1 MVVRRRECCKRYLI
15 DEYTRDIDGRR
26 GGGRDRRRSE
36 APGFAGLQRPAGFLL
51 TASFLSTLM
60 HNPEPQAEQ
69 QSEQERGPPH
79 AHAQPHAHPD
89 LAERWARARACY
101 RYANLASHH
110 VLGFTIKAV
119 LLVYFAFMLLFLL
132 LRYAILP
139 NIDVYKPDIE
149 RAASRALGNP
159 VTISRVYASWR
170 GLHPNLYLGDVHL
183 RDRAGRQ
190 LLALPSVSATLSW
203 WSVAAGEPRF
213 ESIEI
218 NRPELDVR
226 RGVDGTVYVAGVRID
241 PDKKDDGGGGGA
253 DWLLRQR
260 EIVIRE
266 GSLSWNDALRGA
278 APLQL
283 SSVTM
288 VLQNRWTTHRF
299 ALKAAQPAGQ
309 GDPLDVRARFTH
321 PPFGARP
328 SDATRWKGE
337 LYADLRNTDLA
348 AWKQYFD
355 YPFTL
360 QQGRGSVR
368 AWLDIDHA
376 RLAGFTADLA
386 LAGVSARL
394 GPGMP
399 PLDVARMSGRLSA
412 SETLAPGVD
421 DGKPTFGALGHEI
434 GLENF
439 SVVTHDGVVL
449 PPATLSESWRPAA
462 RGQPERFR
470 VRAEQVDL
478 APLAALAVQL
488 PLTQD
493 QRQLLAELAP
503 RGRLVDVDAE
513 WRGRLPAISAYRVR
527 GRVEGL
533 GMQPLAARGAV
544 AAGAGRPA
552 QVARAALPG
561 FRNLS
566 GSIDASDEGGSV
578 NIDAE
583 KFALDMPAWFADP
596 EMAFDRLGLR
606 ARWNWPQDKQLL
618 VEVDN
623 MNFSQGALKATLSGR
638 QLLPLGPG
646 HGPGSSDLTAT
657 IDNFDIA
664 SIGRWLPLAT
674 PEHLRDWLG
683 NALQGGTLREARL
696 RLRGDL
702 AQFPFK
708 AGTAA
713 ERARGEFR
721 VGGRIENGKLEY
733 VPGHYAADGRSPLW
747 PLLENINGAILF
759 DRASMEIH
767 ADNART
773 GGVALSNVRAVIPE
787 LGTHEPVLD
796 IDGNAAGPL
805 QEFLRY
811 VAVTPVLEWI
821 GHFTEATQGSGPARL
836 GLKLHLPL
844 ARLHE
849 AKVQGAL
856 QLQNNDVTLFPELPP
871 IQAALGR
878 VEFSEHGV
886 NLNGIGASFLGGP
899 LQLSG
904 GTQRDGAI
912 VIRMAGS
919 ASAEGM
925 RATAALPA
933 LQRLGAKMSGSA
945 RFGGTVTVKDRATQI
960 VLDSNLAGL
969 GLELP
974 APLNKPAADALPLHF
989 TLTGQPT
996 GADGVG
1002 RDEIRVTLGNL
1013 AAARYQ
1019 REHQPHGP
1027 WVVKRGGIGVNAP
1040 APEPDGGMM
1049 INVSMKALNVD
1060 RWLAVGAE
1068 IAGQGEGAAGAP
1080 AEGGASAGMAQYV
1093 VPDTIA
1099 VRAGE
1104 LVIGERALRDV
1115 VVGVTHQPGS
1125 WQASIDSR
1133 QAVGW
1138 ITWND
1143 TPTGPGK
1150 VTARLASLDIP
1161 ESSAK
1166 EVKDMLESSKGPA
1179 AGIPGLDI
1187 VAERFELF
1195 DKQFGRL
1202 ELVASNAQALAGRE
1216 WRIERLSMTN
1226 PDGQL
1231 RANGRWLTRD
1241 GKSNTALN
1249 FNLDITDAGRL
1260 LDRFGFA
1267 ETLRHG
1273 KGKLSGDLSW
1283 AGLPYSLDIP
1293 SLSGQI
1299 AMNVEDGQFLKQD
1312 PGAAKLLGVL
1322 SLQMLPRML
1331 KLDFHDVF
1339 SEGLTFD
1346 GITANAMIQRGVVRT
1361 DNLKMH
1367 GVAAT
1372 VLMDGSADIANESTN
1387 LHVVVIPE
1395 FNLGTGPLVY
1405 GLAVNPVIGLGGFLA
1420 QMFLRAPVMKA
1431 LTYHMQVTGPWK
1443 SPNIVKLDNPAA
1455 REAPPAGAARPKK

>member
-1 MVVRRRECCKRYLI
+1 
-15 DEYTRDIDGRR
+15 
-26 GGGRDRRRSE
+26 
-36 APGFAGLQRPAGFLL
+36 
-51 TASFLSTLM
+51 M

-79 AHAQPHAHPD
+79 AQAHEHAHGHVP
-89 LAERWARARACY
+89 LAERWAAARACY

-110 VLGFTIKAV
+110 VLGFTVKAG
-119 LLVYFAFMLLFLL
+119 LLLYFAFMALFLL

-139 NIDVYKPDIE
+139 NIDMYKPDIE

-183 RDRAGRQ
+183 RDRDGRQ

-203 WSVAAGEPRF
+203 WSVAALEPRF
-213 ESIEI
+213 ESLEI

-226 RGVDGTVYVAGVRID
+226 RDAQGVLYVAGVRID
-241 PDKKDDGGGGGA
+241 PNKKDEGGGA

-266 GSLSWNDALRGA
+266 GRLSWTDALRGA
-278 APLQL
+278 PPLNL
-283 SSVTM
+283 AGVTM
-288 VLQNRWTTHRF
+288 VLQNRWTVHRF
-299 ALKAAQPAGQ
+299 ALKAAQPQAEGKPQ

-321 PPFGARP
+321 PPFGARA
-328 SDATRWKGE
+328 SDAARWKGE

-360 QQGRGSVR
+360 QRGRGSVR
-368 AWLDIDHA
+368 AWLDFDHA

-394 GPGMP
+394 APDAP
-399 PLDVARMSGRLSA
+399 ALSLARVSGRLSA
-412 SETLAPGVD
+412 SETIAPGVE

-434 GLENF
+434 SLENF
-439 SVVTHDGVVL
+439 SVVTQEGVVL
-449 PPATLSESWRPAA
+449 PPATLAESWRPAKQ
-462 RGQPERFR
+462 GLPERFA
-470 VRAEQVDL
+470 VRARQVDL
-478 APLAALAVQL
+478 GALAALAVQM
-488 PLTQD
+488 PLAPS

-503 RGRLVDVDAE
+503 RGRLVDVEAE
-513 WRGRLPAISAYRVR
+513 WRGRFPKISGYRVR

-533 GMQPLAARGAV
+533 GVQPLAARAAV
-544 AAGAGRPA
+544 PAADPA
-552 QVARAALPG
+552 QPALPARGALPG
-561 FRNLS
+561 FGNLS

-578 NIDAE
+578 NIDAD
-583 KFALDMPAWFADP
+583 KFALAMPAWFAEPD
-596 EMAFDRLGLR
+596 MAFDRLGLR
-606 ARWNWPQDKQLL
+606 ARWSWPQADQLL
-618 VEVDN
+618 VEVDG
-623 MNFSQGALKATLSGR
+623 MELSQGALKATLSGR
-638 QLLPLGPG
+638 HLLPLTPGQGPG
-646 HGPGSSDLTAT
+646 TADFTAT
-657 IDNFDIA
+657 VDNFDIA
-664 SIGRWLPLAT
+664 GIGRWLPMAT
-674 PEHLRDWLG
+674 PEHLRDWLTG
-683 NALQGGTLREARL
+683 ALQGGTLHDAHL

-702 AQFPFK
+702 AHFPFR
-708 AGTAA
+708 ASNAA

-721 VGGRIENGKLEY
+721 VAGRLENAKLEY
-733 VPGHYAADGRSPLW
+733 APGHFAPDNKSPLW
-747 PLLENINGAILF
+747 PLAENIDGSIVF
-759 DRASMEIH
+759 DRARMEIH
-767 ADNART
+767 GDTART
-773 GGVALSNVRAVIPE
+773 LGVALSNVRAVIPE
-787 LGTHEPVLD
+787 LGSHDMMLE

-805 QEFLRY
+805 QELLRY
-811 VAVTPVLEWI
+811 VSVTPVLEWI
-821 GHFTEATQGSGPARL
+821 GHFTENTQGTGSARL
-836 GLKLHLPL
+836 GLKLRLPL
-844 ARLHE
+844 ANMHE

-878 VEFSEHGV
+878 IEFSEHGV

-904 GTQRDGAI
+904 GTQQGGAI
-912 VIRMAGS
+912 VIQMAGS

-925 RATAALPA
+925 RATASLPA
-933 LQRLGAKMSGSA
+933 LQRLGAKLSGSA
-945 RFGGTVTVKDRATQI
+945 KFNGSVTVRDRKSDI
-960 VLDSNLAGL
+960 VIDSTLAGM
-969 GLELP
+969 GIELP
-974 APLNKPAADALPLHF
+974 APLNKPADAVLPVHF
-989 TLTGQPT
+989 VLAGQATGP
-996 GADGVG
+996 DGVG
-1002 RDEIRVTLGNL
+1002 RDELRIGVGNL
-1013 AAARYQ
+1013 GAARYL
-1019 REHQPHGP
+1019 RERQPHGP
-1027 WVVKRGGIGVNAP
+1027 WVVKRGGIGVNVP
-1040 APEPDGGMM
+1040 APEPDSGMM
-1049 INVSMKALNVD
+1049 INVDMKSLNID
-1060 RWLAVGAE
+1060 RWLAAGAE
-1068 IAGQGEGAAGAP
+1068 IAGSGSGADKGAADA
-1080 AEGGASAGMAQYV
+1080 GGVSMAQYV

-1104 LVIGERALRDV
+1104 LIVGERALRNV

-1125 WQASIDSR
+1125 WQASIDS
-1133 QAVGW
+1133 QAAVGYV
-1138 ITWND
+1138 TWND
-1143 TPTGPGK
+1143 TPTGQGMGK

-1161 ESSAK
+1161 ESSAN
-1166 EVKDMLESSKGPA
+1166 EVKDLLESGKSA
-1179 AGIPGLDI
+1179 VAGIPGLDI

-1202 ELVASNAQALAGRE
+1202 ELVANNAQALAGRE
-1216 WRIERLSMTN
+1216 WRIDRLSLSN
-1226 PDGQL
+1226 PDGTL
-1231 RANGRWLTRD
+1231 SANGRWLTRD

-1249 FNLDITDAGRL
+1249 FNLDIHDAGRL

-1267 ETLRHG
+1267 GTLRHG

-1299 AMNVEDGQFLKQD
+1299 QMNVEDGQFLKQD

-1339 SEGLTFD
+1339 SEGLAFD

-1405 GLAVNPVIGLGGFLA
+1405 GLAVNPVIGLGSFLA
-1420 QMFLRAPVMKA
+1420 QLFLRAPVMKA

-1455 REAPPAGAARPKK
+1455 NEASARSANKAAPKARKQ

>member
-1 MVVRRRECCKRYLI
+1 
-15 DEYTRDIDGRR
+15 
-26 GGGRDRRRSE
+26 
-36 APGFAGLQRPAGFLL
+36 
-51 TASFLSTLM
+51 M

-69 QSEQERGPPH
+69 QSEQERGPPLG
-79 AHAQPHAHPD
+79 HAQPHPHPA

-119 LLVYFAFMLLFLL
+119 LLVYFAFMVLFLL

-139 NIDVYKPDIE
+139 NIDLYKPDIE

-159 VTISRVYASWR
+159 VTIARVYASWQ
-170 GLHPNLYLGDVHL
+170 GLHPSLYLGDVHL
-183 RDRAGRQ
+183 RDAAGRQ

-226 RGVDGTVYVAGVRID
+226 RGVDGVIYVAGVRID
-241 PDKKDDGGGGGA
+241 PNKKDEGGGA

-260 EIVIRE
+260 ELVIRE
-266 GSLSWNDALRGA
+266 GRLSWNDALRGA
-278 APLQL
+278 APLNL

-288 VLQNRWTTHRF
+288 VLQNRWTTHHF
-299 ALKAAQPAGQ
+299 ALKASQPAGQ
-309 GDPLDVRARFTH
+309 GEPLDVRARFTH
-321 PPFGARP
+321 PAFGARP

-337 LYADLRNTDLA
+337 VYADLRNTDLA

-368 AWLDIDHA
+368 AWIDFDHA

-394 GPGMP
+394 GPDMP
-399 PLDVARMSGRLSA
+399 PLALARMSGRLSA
-412 SETLAPGVD
+412 SETIAPGVE

-439 SVVTHDGVVL
+439 SVVTNDGLVL

-470 VRAEQVDL
+470 VRAEQLDL
-478 APLAALAVQL
+478 GALAALAVQL

-503 RGRLVDVDAE
+503 RGRLVDVEAE
-513 WRGRLPAISAYRVR
+513 WRGRFPRISGYRVR
-527 GRVEGL
+527 GQVEGL
-533 GMQPLAARGAV
+533 GIRPLAPR
-544 AAGAGRPA
+544 AALAAAEGRPA
-552 QVARAALPG
+552 QAARAALPG

-578 NIDAE
+578 NLDSQQ
-583 KFALDMPAWFADP
+583 FALDMPAWFADP
-596 EMAFDRLGLR
+596 EMVFDQAALH
-606 ARWNWPQDKQLL
+606 ARWSWPQAEQLL
-618 VEVDN
+618 VEIDN
-623 MNFSQGALKATLSGR
+623 LNLSQGALKASLSGR
-638 QLLPLGPG
+638 HLLPLAPG
-646 HGPGSSDLTAT
+646 HGPGSADLTASV
-657 IDNFDIA
+657 DNFDIA
-664 SIGRWLPLAT
+664 SIRRWLPLAT

-683 NALQGGTLREARL
+683 GALQGGTLHDARL

-702 AQFPFK
+702 AHFPFK
-708 AGTAA
+708 AENAA

-733 VPGHYAADGRSPLW
+733 VPGHFAADGRSPLW
-747 PLLENINGAILF
+747 PLLENINGSIVF
-759 DRASMEIH
+759 DRARMEIH

-787 LGTHEPVLD
+787 LGAHDLMLD

-811 VAVTPVLEWI
+811 VSVTPVLEWI
-821 GHFTEATQGSGPARL
+821 GHFTEGTQGSGPARL

-844 ARLHE
+844 ANLHD
-849 AKVQGAL
+849 AKVNGAL

-878 VEFSEHGV
+878 IEFSEHGV

-904 GTQRDGAI
+904 GTQRDGTIA
-912 VIRMAGS
+912 IRMAGS

-925 RATAALPA
+925 RATASLPA

-945 RFGGTVTVKDRATQI
+945 RFNGTVTVKDHQTLI

-974 APLNKPAADALPLHF
+974 APLNKPAAEALPLHF
-989 TLTGQPT
+989 TLAGQAA

-1002 RDEIRVTLGNL
+1002 RDEIRIALGNL

-1019 REHQPHGP
+1019 RERQAHGP

-1049 INVSMKALNVD
+1049 INVNMKSLNVD
-1060 RWLAVGAE
+1060 RWLAAGAE
-1068 IAGQGEGAAGAP
+1068 IAGPAGAG
-1080 AEGGASAGMAQYV
+1080 AGAGADGGNAAMAQYV

-1104 LVIGERALRDV
+1104 LVVGERALRDV

-1125 WQASIDSR
+1125 WQASIDSQ

-1143 TPTGPGK
+1143 TPNGPGK

-1161 ESSAK
+1161 ESSAN
-1166 EVKDMLESSKGPA
+1166 EVKDMLESSKGPV

-1216 WRIERLSMTN
+1216 WRIERLSLSN

-1241 GKSNTALN
+1241 GKSNTSLN
-1249 FNLDITDAGRL
+1249 FNLDIADAGRL
-1260 LDRFGFA
+1260 LDRFGFP

-1346 GITANAMIQRGVVRT
+1346 GITANAMITRGVVRT

-1420 QMFLRAPVMKA
+1420 QLFLRAPVMKA

-1443 SPNIVKLDNPAA
+1443 SPNIVKLDNPALN
-1455 REAPPAGAARPKK
+1455 EAPPAPARRGAQ

>member
-1 MVVRRRECCKRYLI
+1 M
-15 DEYTRDIDGRR
+15 
-26 GGGRDRRRSE
+26 
-36 APGFAGLQRPAGFLL
+36 
-51 TASFLSTLM
+51 STLM

-69 QSEQERGPPH
+69 QSEQERGPPQ
-79 AHAQPHAHPD
+79 AGAPAHAHPA

-110 VLGFTIKAV
+110 VLGFTIKAG
-119 LLVYFAFMLLFLL
+119 LLVYFAFMVLFLA
-132 LRYAILP
+132 LRWAILP
-139 NIDVYKPDIE
+139 NIDMYKPDIE

-183 RDRAGRQ
+183 RDRDGRQ

-203 WSVAAGEPRF
+203 WSVAAAEPRF

-226 RGVDGTVYVAGVRID
+226 RDAAGVVYVAGVRID
-241 PDKKDDGGGGGA
+241 PHEKKEGGGA

-266 GSLSWNDALRGA
+266 GRLSWDDALRGA
-278 APLQL
+278 PVLNL
-283 SSVTM
+283 SGVTM
-288 VLQNRWTTHRF
+288 VLDNRWTTHRF
-299 ALKAAQPAGQ
+299 ALKAAQPRIAGRPQ
-309 GDPLDVRARFTH
+309 GEPLDVRARFTH
-321 PPFGARP
+321 PAFARP
-328 SDATRWKGE
+328 ADAARWKGE

-348 AWKQYFD
+348 AWRRYFD
-355 YPFTL
+355 YPFAL

-368 AWLDIDHA
+368 AWLDFDHA

-386 LAGVSARL
+386 LAGVQARL
-394 GPGMP
+394 APDAA
-399 PLDVARMSGRLSA
+399 PLALARMAGRLSV
-412 SETLAPGVD
+412 SETIAPGEG
-421 DGKPTFGALGHEI
+421 DGKPTFGALGHDI
-434 GLENF
+434 RLENF
-439 SVVTHDGVVL
+439 SVATRDGTVL

-462 RGQPERFR
+462 RGQRERFR

-478 APLAALAVQL
+478 GALAALAVQL
-488 PLTQD
+488 PLAQA

-513 WRGRLPAISAYRVR
+513 WRGRFPDLSGYRVR
-527 GRVEGL
+527 GQVENLGL
-533 GMQPLAARGAV
+533 APLAARAAV
-544 AAGAGRPA
+544 AAAPGRPA
-552 QVARAALPG
+552 VAARAALPG

-566 GSIDASDEGGSV
+566 GRIDASDEGGSV
-578 NIDAE
+578 DVDADQ
-583 KFALDMPAWFADP
+583 FALAMPAWFADP
-596 EMAFDRLGLR
+596 EMAFDRLALR
-606 ARWNWPQDKQLL
+606 ARWTWPQDDRLL
-618 VEVDN
+618 VEVDS
-623 MNFSQGALKATLSGR
+623 MNLTQGALKASLSGR
-638 QLLPLGPG
+638 HVLPLGPG
-646 HGPGSSDLTAT
+646 QGPGTADIHAT
-657 IDNFDIA
+657 VDNFDIA

-674 PEHLRDWLG
+674 HAHLRDWLTG
-683 NALQGGTLREARL
+683 ALQGGTLHDARL

-702 AQFPFK
+702 SRFPFY
-708 AGTAA
+708 AGNAA

-721 VGGRIENGKLEY
+721 VSGRIEGGKLEY
-733 VPGHYAADGRSPLW
+733 APGHVGADGKAPMW
-747 PLLENINGAILF
+747 PLAENIDGTIVF
-759 DRASMEIH
+759 DRARMEIH
-767 ADNART
+767 GDTART
-773 GGVALSNVRAVIPE
+773 AGVALSNVRAVIPDLGAHE
-787 LGTHEPVLD
+787 LMLD

-811 VAVTPVLEWI
+811 VAATPVLEWI
-821 GHFTEATQGSGPARL
+821 GHFTEGTVGSGPAKL

-844 ARLHE
+844 ASLHD
-849 AKVQGAL
+849 ARVQGAL
-856 QLQNNDVTLFPELPP
+856 QLQNNDVVLFPELPP

-878 VEFSEHGV
+878 IEFSEHGV
-886 NLNGIGASFLGGP
+886 NLNGVGASFLGGP

-925 RATAALPA
+925 RNTASLPA
-933 LQRLGAKMSGSA
+933 LQRLGARLSGGA
-945 RFGGTVTVKDRATQI
+945 RFGGSVTVKDRQTLI

-969 GLELP
+969 GIELP

-989 TLTGQPT
+989 TLAAQPT
-996 GADGVG
+996 AADGTG
-1002 RDEIRVTLGNL
+1002 RDEIRVALGNL

-1027 WVVKRGGIGVNAP
+1027 WIVKRGGIGVNAP

-1049 INVSMKALNVD
+1049 INVNMKALNVD
-1060 RWLAVGAE
+1060 RWLAAATE
-1068 IAGQGEGAAGAP
+1068 IAGPAEAPGAPSAAGAE
-1080 AEGGASAGMAQYV
+1080 AGGMAQYL

-1138 ITWND
+1138 VTWND
-1143 TPTGPGK
+1143 TPNGQGMGK

-1161 ESSAK
+1161 ESSAN
-1166 EVKDMLESSKGPA
+1166 EVKDLLESNKGGV

-1195 DKQFGRL
+1195 DKQLGRL

-1216 WRIERLSMTN
+1216 WRIERLSLGN

-1231 RANGRWLTRD
+1231 KANGRWLTRD

-1249 FNLDITDAGRL
+1249 FNLDIHDAGRL
-1260 LDRFGFA
+1260 LDRLGFP
-1267 ETLRHG
+1267 ETLRRG

-1283 AGLPYSLDIP
+1283 AGLPYALDIP
-1293 SLSGQI
+1293 SLSGQVQ
-1299 AMNVEDGQFLKQD
+1299 MNVEDGQFLKQD

-1339 SEGLTFD
+1339 SEGLAFD
-1346 GITANAMIQRGVVRT
+1346 GITANALIQRGVVRT

-1405 GLAVNPVIGLGGFLA
+1405 GLAVNPVIGLGSFLA
-1420 QMFLRAPVMKA
+1420 QLFLRAPVMKA

-1455 REAPPAGAARPKK
+1455 DAAAQKRPAAAAAQDKEAQ

>member
-1 MVVRRRECCKRYLI
+1 
-15 DEYTRDIDGRR
+15 
-26 GGGRDRRRSE
+26 
-36 APGFAGLQRPAGFLL
+36 
-51 TASFLSTLM
+51 M

-79 AHAQPHAHPD
+79 GQAHGPAQGHADGHVDGRVDGHTP
-89 LAERWARARACY
+89 LAERWAAARACY

-110 VLGFTIKAV
+110 VLGFTVKAG
-119 LLVYFAFMLLFLL
+119 LLLYFAFMALFLL
-132 LRYAILP
+132 LRYAVLP
-139 NIDVYKPDIE
+139 NIDMYKPDIE
-149 RAASRALGNP
+149 RAASRVLGNP

-183 RDRAGRQ
+183 RDRDGRQ

-203 WSVAAGEPRF
+203 WSVAALEPRF

-226 RGVDGTVYVAGVRID
+226 RDDRGVLYVAGVRID
-241 PDKKDDGGGGGA
+241 PNKKDDGGGA

-266 GSLSWNDALRGA
+266 GRLSWTDALRGA
-278 APLQL
+278 PPLQL
-283 SSVTM
+283 TGVTM
-288 VLQNRWTTHRF
+288 VLQNRWTVHRF
-299 ALKAAQPAGQ
+299 ALKAAQPDAGGKPQ

-321 PPFGARP
+321 PAFGAKA

-360 QQGRGSVR
+360 QRGRGSVR
-368 AWLDIDHA
+368 AWLDFDHA

-394 GPGMP
+394 APDAP
-399 PLDVARMSGRLSA
+399 ALSLARVSGRLSA
-412 SETLAPGVD
+412 SETIAPGVD

-434 GLENF
+434 SLENF
-439 SVVTHDGVVL
+439 SVVTRDGLVL
-449 PPATLSESWRPAA
+449 PPATLAESWRPAKQ
-462 RGQPERFR
+462 GLPERFA
-470 VRAEQVDL
+470 VRARQVDL
-478 APLAALAVQL
+478 GALAALAVQM
-488 PLTQD
+488 PLAPG

-503 RGRLVDVDAE
+503 RGRLVDVEAE
-513 WRGRLPAISAYRVR
+513 WRGRFPKMSGYRVR

-533 GMQPLAARGAV
+533 GVQPLAARAAV
-544 AAGAGRPA
+544 PAGADPA
-552 QVARAALPG
+552 QPALPARSALPG
-561 FRNLS
+561 FSNLS

-578 NIDAE
+578 NIDAD
-583 KFALDMPAWFADP
+583 KFALALPAWFADP
-596 EMAFDRLGLR
+596 DMAFDRLGLR
-606 ARWNWPQDKQLL
+606 ARWSWPRADQLL
-618 VEVDN
+618 VEVDG
-623 MNFSQGALKATLSGR
+623 MELSQGALKATLSGR
-638 QLLPLGPG
+638 HLLPLGPG
-646 HGPGSSDLTAT
+646 QGPGSADITAT
-657 IDNFDIA
+657 VDNFDIA
-664 SIGRWLPLAT
+664 SIGRWLPTAT
-674 PEHLRDWLG
+674 PEHLRDWLTG
-683 NALQGGTLREARL
+683 ALQGGTLRDAQL

-702 AQFPFK
+702 AHFPFR
-708 AGTAA
+708 ASNAA

-721 VGGRIENGKLEY
+721 AAGRLENAKLEY
-733 VPGHYAADGRSPLW
+733 APGHFAADDKSPLW
-747 PLLENINGAILF
+747 PLAENINGSIVF
-759 DRASMEIH
+759 DRARMEIH
-767 ADNART
+767 GDTART
-773 GGVALSNVRAVIPE
+773 LGVALSNVRAVIPE
-787 LGTHEPVLD
+787 LGSHEMMLE

-811 VAVTPVLEWI
+811 VSVTPVLEWI
-821 GHFTEATQGSGPARL
+821 GHFTESTQGTGPARL
-836 GLKLHLPL
+836 GLKLRLPL
-844 ARLHE
+844 ANLHD

-878 VEFSEHGV
+878 IEFSEHGV

-904 GTQRDGAI
+904 GTQPGGAI
-912 VIRMAGS
+912 AIQMAGS
-919 ASAEGM
+919 VSAEGM

-933 LQRLGAKMSGSA
+933 LQRLGAKLSGSA
-945 RFGGTVTVKDRATQI
+945 KFNGSVTVKDHKSDI
-960 VLDSNLAGL
+960 VIDSTLAGM
-969 GLELP
+969 GIELP
-974 APLNKPAADALPLHF
+974 APLNKPADAALPVHF
-989 TLTGQPT
+989 VLAGQPT
-996 GADGVG
+996 GPDGVG
-1002 RDEIRVTLGNL
+1002 RDELRIGVGNL
-1013 AAARYQ
+1013 GAARYL
-1019 REHQPHGP
+1019 RERQPHGP
-1027 WVVKRGGIGVNAP
+1027 WVVKRGGIGVNVP
-1040 APEPDGGMM
+1040 APEPDSGMM
-1049 INVSMKALNVD
+1049 INVDMKSLNVD
-1060 RWLAVGAE
+1060 RWLAAGAE
-1068 IAGQGEGAAGAP
+1068 IAGSGNGAGNGEGKGADKGAAEA
-1080 AEGGASAGMAQYV
+1080 GGVSMAQYV

-1099 VRAGE
+1099 ARAGE
-1104 LVIGERALRDV
+1104 LIVGERALRNV

-1125 WQASIDSR
+1125 WQASIDS
-1133 QAVGW
+1133 QAAVGYV
-1138 ITWND
+1138 TWND
-1143 TPTGPGK
+1143 TPTGQGLGK

-1161 ESSAK
+1161 ESSAN
-1166 EVKDMLESSKGPA
+1166 EVKDLLESGKSA
-1179 AGIPGLDI
+1179 VAGIPGLDI

-1202 ELVASNAQALAGRE
+1202 ELVANNAQALAGRE
-1216 WRIERLSMTN
+1216 WRIDRLNLSN
-1226 PDGQL
+1226 PDGTL
-1231 RANGRWLTRD
+1231 AANGRWLTRD

-1249 FNLDITDAGRL
+1249 FNLDIRDAGRL

-1267 ETLRHG
+1267 GTLRHG

-1293 SLSGQI
+1293 SLSGQVQ
-1299 AMNVEDGQFLKQD
+1299 MNVEDGQFLKQD

-1339 SEGLTFD
+1339 SEGLAFD

-1405 GLAVNPVIGLGGFLA
+1405 GLAVNPVIGLGSFLA
-1420 QMFLRAPVMKA
+1420 QLFLRAPVMKA

-1455 REAPPAGAARPKK
+1455 NEASAQAAGKAAPKTGKQ